1 QELPARV
8 DNQKVKELLNNL
20 KIQTEALA
28 DLVEVGDDNAIGSSL
43 NELHDTFH
51 HLQEAW
57 YKKDDK

>member
-1 QELPARV
+1 
-8 DNQKVKELLNNL
+8 
-20 KIQTEALA
+20 
-28 DLVEVGDDNAIGSSL
+28 VGDDNAIGSSL